1 MPTIDDLEEKQK
13 DSTEIYHGNLLHVFK
28 DNIILPNNAGATRE
42 YIKHVGAVA
51 IVPLTN
57 DGKVIVERQY
67 RYPLQRVITEIP
79 AGKLNNK
86 QENRLEAAK
95 RELQEETGMIADTWI
110 EIGEYYPAAAYS
122 DEIITLYLAKDLHKG
137 KQNLDDD
144 EFLDV
149 EAIPL
154 QDLIEDIMAGKIG
167 DGKTQTALLKVALLE
182 KYHKSLL

>member
-1 MPTIDDLEEKQK
+1 MLIQNNLVEKQK
-13 DSTEIYHGNLLHVFK
+13 DSTEIFHGNLLHVFK
-28 DNIILPNNAGATRE
+28 DNIILPNNTGATRE

-51 IVPLTN
+51 IVPLTD

-67 RYPLQRVITEIP
+67 RYPLQQVITEIP

-95 RELQEETGMIADTWI
+95 RELKEETGFVADTWV

-122 DEIITLYLAKDLHKG
+122 DEIITLYLAKGLRKG
-137 KQNLDDD
+137 EQSLDDD

-149 EAIPL
+149 EAVPL
-154 QDLIEDIMAGKIG
+154 EELVKEIMDGKIG

-182 KYHKSLL
+182 KVK